1 MNDTDSRLNEALLPI
16 SHNGPNPTGNNPGN
30 RPSTAF
36 SSTTVRNSSQVAG
49 YQPMN
54 PNTYQPIAHT
64 DSWGRAKKYCW
75 WCAVI
80 FTVVIIFT
88 VVSLKLFLFK
98 PIHKGPPQLDNSTA
112 IEPNTK
118 ARFRLLME
126 GPRNRVQSLL
136 GTSLWAY
143 TVPIFPHPKI
153 QVAAVGLYV
162 ERAEGKRRLRRFRGK
177 EIDDPLFE
185 DIEDILARGGMTESL
200 RFVMASTPPSGRMLD
215 WWDEYTAPIMQ
226 KLCPE
231 IQEAEWKS
239 FSDFFPEPFQKGDDF
254 SFERREG
261 LELYGYRKGQDRT
274 QAVRIAGSCMAQAL
288 FEAQLEQQKKA
299 LVNLLNDFFER

>member
-16 SHNGPNPTGNNPGN
+16 SHNGPGAA
-30 RPSTAF
+30 RP
-36 SSTTVRNSSQVAG
+36 SSTTTTATRFPSGAA
-49 YQPMN
+49 
-54 PNTYQPIAHT
+54 TYQSSSSGAVLLPPHHAEPWT
-64 DSWGRAKKYCW
+64 KAKKYCW
-75 WCAVI
+75 WIAVV

-98 PIHKGPPQLDNSTA
+98 PISKGPPQLDNSTA
-112 IEPNTK
+112 MEPNTK
-118 ARFRLLME
+118 AKFRLLME
-126 GPRNRVQSLL
+126 GPRNRVQSLV

-177 EIDDPLFE
+177 EIDDQTFE
-185 DIEDILARGGMTESL
+185 DVEDVLAKPGMTETL
-200 RFVMASTPPSGRMLD
+200 RFVMATTPPGGRMLD
-215 WWDEYTAPIMQ
+215 WWDEYTAPRMQ
-226 KLCPE
+226 ELCPE

-239 FSDFFPEPFQKGDDF
+239 FSDFFPEPFEKGDDF

-261 LELYGYRKGQDRT
+261 EELYGYRKGQDRIH
-274 QAVRIAGSCMAQAL
+274 AVRVAGSCMARAL
-288 FEAQLEQQKKA
+288 FEAQMEQQKKS
-299 LVNLLNDFFER
+299 LVNLLEDFFDR